1 VEDEIGVDGRPLLYQ
16 IICLQNTPPLNDKE
30 QDLCLRTRTTCWRLA
45 EAKRARARSTGAAAP
60 AGSSE
65 SSR

>member
-1 VEDEIGVDGRPLLYQ
+1 MEDEVGVDGRPLLYQ
-16 IICLQNTPPLNDKE
+16 IICLHNTPPLNDKE

-45 EAKRARARSTGAAAP
+45 EAKRARARTAGAAAS

-65 SSR
+65 ASR